1 MTGRLPALATGF
13 ADTLG
18 LNGMPLT
25 ATSFLAPELGDGRQ
39 VRIRPLIQEEAMGRR
54 HRSTVGRDLVKG
66 AIAGA
71 VATWVMG
78 KVTNYLYEREDPSA
92 RSSEDEARGGKT
104 AYGAAAEKTA
114 RLFGKSLDQEP
125 RERLGSAIHWA
136 LGIGTGAVYA
146 VVRRR
151 FDRVGKLGGT
161 GFGTAF
167 WVLVDEGLVSMLGLT
182 PAPPRFPWQT
192 HARGLAG
199 HLTFGTVTDATL
211 RALEPIG

>member
-1 MTGRLPALATGF
+1 M
-13 ADTLG
+13 
-18 LNGMPLT
+18 
-25 ATSFLAPELGDGRQ
+25 
-39 VRIRPLIQEEAMGRR
+39 RR
-54 HRSTVGRDLVKG
+54 RYRSTVSRDLVKG

-78 KVTNYLYEREDPSA
+78 KVTTYLYQRENPSA
-92 RSSEDEARGGKT
+92 RRVEDEARGGKT
-104 AYGAAAEKTA
+104 AYAAAADRTA
-114 RLFGKSLDQEP
+114 ALLGKSLNERQRD
-125 RERLGSAIHWA
+125 RLGSAIHWA
-136 LGIGTGAVYA
+136 LGIGTGAMYA
-146 VVRRR
+146 VLRRR

-167 WVLVDEGLVSMLGLT
+167 WAVVDEGLVSLLGLT
-182 PAPPRFPWQT
+182 PPPPRFPWQT